1 MTDRGPAP
9 EGAENMIDDPATDE
23 ERIEAELISDPDRP
37 NTKIARVYH
46 VPVMAVRQVRERLG
60 AYPTKPS

>member
-1 MTDRGPAP
+1 MTDRSPAP
-9 EGAENMIDDPATDE
+9 EGAKNMSDEPATDE
-23 ERIEAELISDPDRP
+23 ERIEAELKSDPDRP

-46 VPVMAVRQVRERLG
+46 VPVMAVRQMRERLS